1 MRWPGRIPAGVVT
14 EQVGIT
20 MDLSATILA
29 AAGAAVPAD
38 AKLEG
43 INLVPLLAPG
53 AAPQSR
59 TLFWRVVNTTTN
71 QRTVR
76 DGDWK
81 LFLDGPGRAMLYDL
95 RTDVGERNDVSASN
109 TAVVRRLA
117 QLLQAWEKDV
127 DADAKALANAAAKPV
142 AERK

>member
-1 MRWPGRIPAGVVT
+1 
-14 EQVGIT
+14 
-20 MDLSATILA
+20 MDLTKTILT
-29 AAGAAVPAD
+29 AAGAPVPAE

-43 INLVPLLAPG
+43 IDLLPLLARDATPV
-53 AAPQSR
+53 SR
-59 TLFWRVVNTTTN
+59 TLFWRVVNPNMN

-81 LFLDGPGRAMLYDL
+81 LFIDSPGRAMLYDL

-127 DADAKALANAAAKPV
+127 DADAKALASATAKPV
-142 AERK
+142 PERK

>member
-1 MRWPGRIPAGVVT
+1 M
-14 EQVGIT
+14 
-20 MDLSATILA
+20 
-29 AAGAAVPAD
+29 
-38 AKLEG
+38 
-43 INLVPLLAPG
+43 PLLAPG
-53 AAPQSR
+53 AAPLSR
-59 TLFWRVVNTTTN
+59 TLFWRVVNPNMN

-81 LFLDGPGRAMLYDL
+81 LFIDSPGRAMLYDL
-95 RTDVGERNDVSASN
+95 RNDVGERNDVSASN

-142 AERK
+142 PERE